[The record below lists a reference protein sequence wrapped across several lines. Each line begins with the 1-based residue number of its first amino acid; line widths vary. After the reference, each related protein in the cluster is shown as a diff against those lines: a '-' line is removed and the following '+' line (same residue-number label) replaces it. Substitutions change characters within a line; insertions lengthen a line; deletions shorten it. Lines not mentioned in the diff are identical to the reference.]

1 MFPDLRWKVFDK
13 QTEQTDQKAT
23 HNKIGKGREF
33 TLGEEVLV
41 QKFLGELKR
50 LHYGVHLSCL
60 L

>member
-41 QKFLGELKR
+41 QNFCLEPKWHRYGAGQSR
-50 LHYGVHLSCL
+50 LP
-60 L
+60 

>member
-1 MFPDLRWKVFDK
+1 MLPDLGWKVFDK
-13 QTEQTDQKAT
+13 QTDQKAT

-33 TLGEEVLV
+33 ILGEEVLV

>member
-1 MFPDLRWKVFDK
+1 MLPNLGWKVFDK
-13 QTEQTDQKAT
+13 QTDQKAT

-41 QKFLGELKR
+41 QKFLGKLKQ

>member
-1 MFPDLRWKVFDK
+1 MLPNLGWKVFDK
-13 QTEQTDQKAT
+13 QTDQKAT

-41 QKFLGELKR
+41 QKFLRELKQ